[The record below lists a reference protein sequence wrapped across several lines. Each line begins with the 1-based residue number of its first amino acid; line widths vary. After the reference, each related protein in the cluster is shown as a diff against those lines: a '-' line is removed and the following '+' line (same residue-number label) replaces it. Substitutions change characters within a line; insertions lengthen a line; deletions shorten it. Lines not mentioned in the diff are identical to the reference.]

1 MQKIAVLSG
10 QSLFDIAIQYTGDV
24 ANSFAIAL
32 LNQISMTDN
41 LSTQNL
47 VLIPDSLIKATR
59 EIKYLN
65 NEGVIPAT
73 AITLDQQTVM
83 LPELGIGTMT
93 IGTTFIVGEDGK
105 K

>member
-1 MQKIAVLSG
+1 MQKITVLSG

-24 ANSFAIAL
+24 ANAFAIAL
-32 LNQISMTDN
+32 LNQISVTDN

-47 VLIPDSLIKATR
+47 VLIPDSLITATR
-59 EIKYLN
+59 EIKYLKSV
-65 NEGVIPAT
+65 GVIPAT

-93 IGTTFIVGEDGK
+93 IGTTFIVE
-105 K
+105 